1 MNPPTPS
8 TPASSRRRPRRLAA
22 ALAVALLGLA
32 LALPAPA
39 QDVRLPGLQGG
50 QLTEGDLAQGAT
62 VIVIWASW
70 SPRGKDVVERVNAIE
85 RRWGNR
91 ARVVTV
97 NFQED
102 RATVQEFL
110 SGSNLAVPV
119 YLDADGAFSKK
130 HAVTTLPGL
139 LVIRDGSV
147 AYRGRLPDDPASIL
161 DESLG

>member
-1 MNPPTPS
+1 MTPAPS
-8 TPASSRRRPRRLAA
+8 TPHTSRARRSAA
-22 ALAVALLGLA
+22 WLAVAVLGLA

-39 QDVRLPGLQGG
+39 QDVRLSGLRGG
-50 QLTEGDLAQGAT
+50 QLTDGDLAQGAT
-62 VIVIWASW
+62 VIVVWASW
-70 SPRGKDVVERVNAIE
+70 SPRCKDIVDRVNAIE

-102 RATVQEFL
+102 RGTVDGFL
-110 SGSNLAVPV
+110 SGQNLSAPV
-119 YLDADGAFSKK
+119 YLDGDGAFSKK

-147 AYRGRLPDDPASIL
+147 AFRGRLPDDPASIL
-161 DESLG
+161 DETLG